1 MGIGAAF
8 AGFLIS
14 YFGYDP
20 KAAEQT
26 PDAIHG
32 ILLLNSLIP
41 AVGLLLLA
49 ALFTQYG
56 LNEHLCKTMRDD
68 LATRRGE

>member
-1 MGIGAAF
+1 
-8 AGFLIS
+8 
-14 YFGYDP
+14 
-20 KAAEQT
+20 
-26 PDAIHG
+26 
-32 ILLLNSLIP
+32 
-41 AVGLLLLA
+41 LLLLA